1 MTSPIARDVS
11 VRSTPSIGLGE
22 CAVHATS
29 SRNFRF
35 ELRCPLVTQRDRA
48 TQVQLR
54 HHLSR
59 KQLQCQLLTLGN
71 ALRPR
76 FGIQH
81 AHRSEGEA
89 GGGG

>member
-1 MTSPIARDVS
+1 MLPLIHQEHGHSRIIQHGIE
-11 VRSTPSIGLGE
+11 PSIGLGE

-35 ELRCPLVTQRDRA
+35 QLGCPLVAQCDRA

-59 KQLQCQLLTLGN
+59 KYLQCQLLTLGN
-71 ALRPR
+71 ALR
-76 FGIQH
+76 
-81 AHRSEGEA
+81 
-89 GGGG
+89 